1 MQPQTVMMDF
11 ELAAMQSAE
20 DVFTNATVHG
30 CFYHLTQ
37 NVYRKV
43 QAEGLQTAYCENPE
57 LATQVRMLMAIAF
70 VPLTD
75 VVSAFEAVQEA
86 ALPEIT
92 PIVDYFEDTYV
103 GRMRRRTRAP
113 PRYPPAQ
120 WNIHARLEIGLPRT
134 NNNVE
139 GWHRHMQAAVAA
151 HHPNI
156 WRFIQVLRKDHSLNH
171 VRINQMNAGQAPPPA
186 RKMYADVTLR
196 IRRIVDDFPNR
207 YMLDFLR
214 CISYNIRV

>member
-1 MQPQTVMMDF
+1 MDF

-20 DVFTNATVHG
+20 NVFTNATVHG

-103 GRMRRRTRAP
+103 GCMRRRTRAP

-120 WNIHARLEIGLPRT
+120 WNIHTRLEIGLPRT
-134 NNNVE
+134 KNNVE

-156 WRFIQVLRKDHSLNH
+156 WRFI
-171 VRINQMNAGQAPPPA
+171 
-186 RKMYADVTLR
+186 
-196 IRRIVDDFPNR
+196 
-207 YMLDFLR
+207 
-214 CISYNIRV
+214 